1 LQDATALI
9 SWERRWRGWLARPAN
24 RRGNRKAPRRR
35 YRNLSVAAYIAH
47 DRAQAGRLIA
57 QSKMVLAKPHLLGG
71 LPQLCFFVWHSYE
84 KGCNRY
90 YKETL

>member
-1 LQDATALI
+1 M
-9 SWERRWRGWLARPAN
+9 
-24 RRGNRKAPRRR
+24 
-35 YRNLSVAAYIAH
+35 AAYIAH